1 MRQATQS
8 GLDFA
13 ISPDET
19 PHQRQCIHVLRGF
32 RDESTPRR
40 CLGLRIPR
48 GSYCRAHAPCC
59 RELEE
64 TGHHDQE
71 CPDFFHM
78 IDEL

>member
-1 MRQATQS
+1 MRQATQF

-19 PHQRQCIHVLRGF
+19 PHQRQCIHVLVSF

-48 GSYCRAHAPCC
+48 GSYCRAHAAHSEPCRC
-59 RELEE
+59 VYP
-64 TGHHDQE
+64 DKCF
-71 CPDFFHM
+71 CPPEAKRF
-78 IDEL
+78 